1 MHPTVKPVAL
11 VADAVMDCTK
21 RGEIVLDPFAGS
33 GSTLIACEQVG
44 RTARCME
51 LEPKYCDVIVH
62 RWQDFTGQDA
72 VHAETGKTFND
83 IQTQGNNNN
92 E

>member
-1 MHPTVKPVAL
+1 
-11 VADAVMDCTK
+11 
-21 RGEIVLDPFAGS
+21 VLDPFAGS

-44 RTARCME
+44 RAARCIE
-51 LEPKYCDVIVH
+51 LEPKYCDVIVR
-62 RWQDFTGQDA
+62 RWQEFTGQVA

-83 IQTQGNNNN
+83 IQTQGDTHN